1 MKEKVSNI
9 YEITST
15 KLIICFLFVAILFV
29 TTSLASSVI
38 ASDYQL
44 RTAIVVDTS
53 GMTSE
58 VKELN
63 VEGEYKDV
71 FANIFSSTYS
81 HGIQRRKI
89 VVNKKPFYLGIPLS
103 SIISI
108 DVKKKTCTVKYS
120 IGDQEREISG
130 EFIGFGAFSGKT
142 DFGDFKLDMNKLK
155 KLTFKEPPS
164 AAKSETEANK
174 LLTYDTTLFL
184 KNGKRL
190 PVGNFE
196 RLDYYCSSAGYIMGC
211 GDRYE
216 HLDDFRFM
224 RGESLQTV
232 PFKDIRTI
240 EFSNTEY
247 GGLRGDL
254 AGSVTVTLKNG
265 KSAIGKLTDEHGA
278 GVDWYTG
285 FYENG
290 DFEFCMSPQHV
301 KTIQFMPDQK

>member
-1 MKEKVSNI
+1 MSAKVNDI
-9 YEITST
+9 YEMTST
-15 KLIICFLFVAILFV
+15 KVIICFLFVAIFSIAISV
-29 TTSLASSVI
+29 TSSAI

-44 RTAIVVDTS
+44 RSATVVDAS

-63 VEGEYKDV
+63 VEGEYKNV
-71 FANIFSSTYS
+71 FANIFYGTQ
-81 HGIQRRKI
+81 GRKI
-89 VVNKKPFYLGIPLS
+89 VMHKKPFYLGIPLS
-103 SIISI
+103 TIISI

-120 IGDQEREISG
+120 IGYQEREISG

-155 KLTFKEPPS
+155 KLTFNERPS

-174 LLTYDTTLFL
+174 SLTYDTTLLL

-190 PVGNFE
+190 PVANFE

-247 GGLRGDL
+247 GGLNGDL
-254 AGSVTVTLKNG
+254 TGSVTVTLKNG
-265 KSAIGKLTDEHGA
+265 KSASGKLTNEHSA

-290 DFEFCMSPQHV
+290 DFEFCMSPEHV
-301 KTIQFMPDQK
+301 KTIQFRSEQK